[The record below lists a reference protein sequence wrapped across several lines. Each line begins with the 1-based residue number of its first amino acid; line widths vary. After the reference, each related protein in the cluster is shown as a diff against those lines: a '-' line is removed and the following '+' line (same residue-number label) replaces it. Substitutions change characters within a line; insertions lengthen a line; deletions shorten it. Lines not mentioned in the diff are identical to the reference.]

1 MSLMNTP
8 ELRDRAAKA
17 LDASAERVRS
27 MSAFV
32 GLDGFVDEIIHAVD
46 TRKNATEFT
55 RLETISDFGGRIT
68 EAAGRST
75 NIEFVRQNKKLGG
88 NGPIMA
94 NALATLGLKVIYVGA
109 LGYPNIHSVFNS
121 FCERAEVHTIAE
133 SGHTD
138 AVEFMDGKVMLVKSS
153 SLNDIT
159 WANVQERYGRDRFEA
174 AFNRSTLVSFVNWTM
189 IPFMSDIWQS
199 LLTEFCP
206 RLSGPRR
213 RIFFDLADPQKRPV
227 EDIRGAMNL
236 MGQFQQYFDVTLG
249 LNEKESCEI
258 GEVMGLECDDRTP
271 EGLARMGKEI
281 YANLKIDSLVIHP
294 VTYAFAIRNGEVAS
308 VSGPRI
314 TKPLITTGA
323 GDHFNSGFCLGQ
335 LLGLDNSTCV
345 LLGVA
350 TSGYYVK
357 TAQTPTLSD
366 LAGMLRNWPS

>member
-17 LDASAERVRS
+17 LDASAERVRG

-206 RLSGPRR
+206 RLTGPRR

-227 EDIRGAMNL
+227 EDIRGAMKL

-271 EGLARMGKEI
+271 EGLARMGKAI

-294 VTYAFAIRNGEVAS
+294 VTYAFAIRNGEVAT

-335 LLGLDNSTCV
+335 LLGLDNATCV

>member
-1 MSLMNTP
+1 
-8 ELRDRAAKA
+8 
-17 LDASAERVRS
+17 
-27 MSAFV
+27 
-32 GLDGFVDEIIHAVD
+32 
-46 TRKNATEFT
+46 
-55 RLETISDFGGRIT
+55 
-68 EAAGRST
+68 
-75 NIEFVRQNKKLGG
+75 
-88 NGPIMA
+88 
-94 NALATLGLKVIYVGA
+94 
-109 LGYPNIHSVFNS
+109 
-121 FCERAEVHTIAE
+121 
-133 SGHTD
+133 
-138 AVEFMDGKVMLVKSS
+138 
-153 SLNDIT
+153 
-159 WANVQERYGRDRFEA
+159 
-174 AFNRSTLVSFVNWTM
+174 M

-199 LLTEFCP
+199 LLSEFCP

-227 EDIRGAMNL
+227 EDIRGAL
-236 MGQFQQYFDVTLG
+236 KLIGQFQQFFDVTLG

-258 GEVMGLECDDRTP
+258 GEVMGLECSDRTS

-294 VTYAFAIRNGEVAS
+294 VTYAFAIRNGEVAM

-335 LLGLDNSTCV
+335 LLGLDNAACV